1 MHVSFPVNKKK
12 LLIQTTYKKPT
23 PEEKR
28 IEDEEEVFL
37 LTKKLRKIY
46 LQMRELNTDVLLLKI
61 DPSIHSLDIIEQVQ
75 AYHPV
80 IREEIE
86 RYKSQVKE
94 IKRLKEDNKILKL
107 KLEMLVKPSK
117 ETKERIE
124 EIERNKSKREKKEQ
138 QQQKLQ
144 QQEPTD
150 NTKSQQVSLTESK
163 KKQKSVTK
171 KENKPIIDYRVK
183 IRSLEKDIVY
193 TYQNYNHTKSK
204 NTTLMEELDELRN
217 QLEHKTKKLEELKKT
232 LQHQENQ
239 YYMQKQEIEK
249 DLDNKDQID
258 LNEKIKATQKELE
271 RTNLEMVE
279 KIKETDEFCLQKQAQ
294 QKNLQHEEHKI
305 KAKSE
310 KLKIENKKQIK
321 EFNDQYKSDIE
332 KVKSFTESSIIIDT
346 LDIQKITNLEE
357 ISRKMFNETKTENIQ
372 SFVDYFIKS
381 CDEYKAFQE
390 SITNLNQ
397 NIKVLEKEVDEL
409 EYIINFCEQNLE
421 VVNDKNFDDKEIEEI
436 NTLKKCTDMFVDVQ
450 YEAINKSYQKFS
462 DELSKMIVRTQ
473 QEQNE
478 IDNKHTKF
486 LDTYVE
492 YLNKAQEEFKRIA
505 NMVSKKKPSK
515 IGRDVFDFNKWDS
528 KWDKAEKIKENV
540 KKNYEKGGIGSTKFE
555 FKGIKDMVDDI
566 MLKGEKNK

>member
-1 MHVSFPVNKKK
+1 MNTSSPQNKKI
-12 LLIQTTYKKPT
+12 LLQTTYKKPSNQDEIDEKV
-23 PEEKR
+23 EEL
-28 IEDEEEVFL
+28 EL
-37 LTKKLRKIY
+37 YTKKLRKIY
-46 LQMRELNTDVLLLKI
+46 LQMKHLDPDSLLLKI
-61 DPSIHSLDIIEQVQ
+61 DPSIHSLETIEQVQ
-75 AYHPV
+75 KYHPL
-80 IREEIE
+80 IQEELK
-86 RYKSQVKE
+86 RYKAQVKE
-94 IKRLKEDNKILKL
+94 TKRLNEENKELKIQLELLVNPNSTMVKRLKTME
-107 KLEMLVKPSK
+107 SK
-117 ETKERIE
+117 
-124 EIERNKSKREKKEQ
+124 KSKKEKKEQ
-138 QQQKLQ
+138 QQQ
-144 QQEPTD
+144 QQEMPVA
-150 NTKSQQVSLTESK
+150 N
-163 KKQKSVTK
+163 K

-204 NTTLMEELDELRN
+204 NTALMEELDELRN

-232 LQHQENQ
+232 LKHQEKQ
-239 YYMQKQEIEK
+239 YYVQKQEIEK
-249 DLDNKDQID
+249 DLDNKEQIE
-258 LNEKIKATQKELE
+258 LNDRIKATQKELE

-279 KIKETDEFCLQKQAQ
+279 KIKETNQFYLQKQAQ
-294 QKNLQHEEHKI
+294 QKCLEHEEHKI

-310 KLKIENKKQIK
+310 NLKKENEKKIK
-321 EFNDQYKSDIE
+321 EFNEQYKSDID
-332 KVKSFTESSIIIDT
+332 KVKNFTESSIIIDT
-346 LDIQKITNLEE
+346 LDIQKITKLEE

-390 SITNLNQ
+390 SINNLNQ
-397 NIKVLEKEVDEL
+397 NVQVLEKEVDEL

-462 DELSKMIVRTQ
+462 EELSKMIVRTQ
-473 QEQNE
+473 QEQND
-478 IDNKHTKF
+478 IDNQHTKF

-492 YLNKAQEEFKRIA
+492 YLNKAQEEFKKIA
-505 NMVSKKKPSK
+505 NMVSKKKPGK

-540 KKNYEKGGIGSTKFE
+540 KKNYEKGGIGSTKLE

>member
-1 MHVSFPVNKKK
+1 MKHLDPDS
-12 LLIQTTYKKPT
+12 
-23 PEEKR
+23 
-28 IEDEEEVFL
+28 
-37 LTKKLRKIY
+37 
-46 LQMRELNTDVLLLKI
+46 LLLKI
-61 DPSIHSLDIIEQVQ
+61 DPSIHSLETIEQVQ
-75 AYHPV
+75 KYHPL
-80 IREEIE
+80 IQEELK
-86 RYKSQVKE
+86 RYKAQVKE
-94 IKRLKEDNKILKL
+94 TKRLNEENKELKIQLELLVNPNSTMVKRLKTME
-107 KLEMLVKPSK
+107 SK
-117 ETKERIE
+117 
-124 EIERNKSKREKKEQ
+124 KSKKEKKEQ
-138 QQQKLQ
+138 QQQ
-144 QQEPTD
+144 QQEMPVA
-150 NTKSQQVSLTESK
+150 N
-163 KKQKSVTK
+163 K

-204 NTTLMEELDELRN
+204 NTALMEELDELRN

-232 LQHQENQ
+232 LKHQEKQ
-239 YYMQKQEIEK
+239 YYVQKQEIEK
-249 DLDNKDQID
+249 DLDNKEQIE
-258 LNEKIKATQKELE
+258 LNDRIKATQKELE

-279 KIKETDEFCLQKQAQ
+279 KIKETNQFYLQKQAQ
-294 QKNLQHEEHKI
+294 QKCLEHEEHKI

-310 KLKIENKKQIK
+310 NLKKENEKKIK
-321 EFNDQYKSDIE
+321 EFNEQYKSDID
-332 KVKSFTESSIIIDT
+332 KVKNFTESSIIIDT
-346 LDIQKITNLEE
+346 LDIQKITKLEE

-390 SITNLNQ
+390 SINNLNQ
-397 NIKVLEKEVDEL
+397 NVQVLEKEVDEL

-462 DELSKMIVRTQ
+462 EELSKMIVRTQ
-473 QEQNE
+473 QEQND
-478 IDNKHTKF
+478 IDNQHTKF

-492 YLNKAQEEFKRIA
+492 YLNKAQEEFKKIA
-505 NMVSKKKPSK
+505 NMVSKKKPGK

>member
-1 MHVSFPVNKKK
+1 MNTSPHNKKI
-12 LLIQTTYKKPT
+12 LLQTTYKKPSNQDEM
-23 PEEKR
+23 EEK
-28 IEDEEEVFL
+28 IDELEL
-37 LTKKLRKIY
+37 YTKKLRKIF
-46 LQMRELNTDVLLLKI
+46 LQMKHLDPDSLLLKV
-61 DPSIHSLDIIEQVQ
+61 DPSIHSLETIEQVQ
-75 AYHPV
+75 KYHPL
-80 IREEIE
+80 IQEEL
-86 RYKSQVKE
+86 RKYKAQVKE
-94 IKRLKEDNKILKL
+94 AKRLNDENKELKIQLELLVNPNSTAVKRLKTMENK
-107 KLEMLVKPSK
+107 KPK
-117 ETKERIE
+117 E
-124 EIERNKSKREKKEQ
+124 
-138 QQQKLQ
+138 
-144 QQEPTD
+144 
-150 NTKSQQVSLTESK
+150 
-163 KKQKSVTK
+163 K

-204 NTTLMEELDELRN
+204 NTALMDELDELRN

-232 LQHQENQ
+232 LKHQEKQ
-239 YYMQKQEIEK
+239 YHMQKQEIEK
-249 DLDNKDQID
+249 DLDNKDQIE
-258 LNEKIKATQKELE
+258 LNDKIKATQKELE

-279 KIKETDEFCLQKQAQ
+279 KIKETNQFYLQKQAQ
-294 QKNLQHEEHKI
+294 QKCLEHEEHKI
-305 KAKSE
+305 KAKS
-310 KLKIENKKQIK
+310 KNLKKENKKKIK
-321 EFNDQYKSDIE
+321 EFNEQYKSDLE
-332 KVKSFTESSIIIDT
+332 KVKNFTESSIIIDT

-390 SITNLNQ
+390 SIHNLNQ
-397 NIKVLEKEVDEL
+397 NVQVLEKEVDEL

-450 YEAINKSYQKFS
+450 YEAISKSYQKFS
-462 DELSKMIVRTQ
+462 DELAKMIVRTQ

-478 IDNKHTKF
+478 IDNNKHTKF

-492 YLNKAQEEFKRIA
+492 YLNKAQEEFKKIA
-505 NMVSKKKPSK
+505 NTVSKKKPGK

-528 KWDKAEKIKENV
+528 KWDKIDKIKENV
-540 KKNYEKGGIGSTKFE
+540 KKNYEKGGIGNTKFE